1 MLACAIVLCSTAAF
15 AQSAPPP
22 PVADKPLVQSKPKE
36 SPKEKP
42 KAGKPQ
48 SIAVRLQACQDLD
61 DGTKERLN
69 CYDAVLVPAPRP
81 KPAAAKTV
89 MECKFVKEEDA
100 RLGCYNGFVDSMP
113 RLPRS

>member
-1 MLACAIVLCSTAAF
+1 MLVCAIVLCSAAAF

-22 PVADKPLVQSKPKE
+22 VGGQPSSQVKPEGS
-36 SPKEKP
+36 KEKP

-61 DGTKERLN
+61 DGTKQRLN
-69 CYDAVLVPAPRP
+69 CYDAVLAPAPKP

-89 MECKFVKEEDA
+89 MECKFVKEEDE

-113 RLPRS
+113 RLPKS